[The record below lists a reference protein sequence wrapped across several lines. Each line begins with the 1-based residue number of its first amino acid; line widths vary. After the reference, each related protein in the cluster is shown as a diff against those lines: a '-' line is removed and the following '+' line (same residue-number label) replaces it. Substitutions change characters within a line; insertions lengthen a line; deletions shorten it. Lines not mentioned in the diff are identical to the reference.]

1 MSSSITGGLAA
12 GGATPNPA
20 NGRGPQLSA
29 DLGTFLKLLT
39 TQLRSQDPTSPM
51 DTEKL
56 TQQLVQFASVEQ
68 QMAGNGTLTQLLELQ
83 QAGQLAGTADLVG
96 RRVTLETETLP
107 LQGGRAEVVLP
118 RAGTAQQAVM
128 EVRDAAGSVVRTA
141 TLPLGA
147 APTSWTW
154 DGRDAR
160 GQQRPDGAY
169 RVTVSGRGA
178 DGATTPVT
186 FGVTGLVTGAVRQDG
201 ALMLRLGSASVGF
214 DKLREVGGGG

>member
-1 MSSSITGGLAA
+1 MSSSITASASA
-12 GGATPNPA
+12 GGATPRPA
-20 NGRGPQLSA
+20 SGRGPQLSA
-29 DLGTFLKLLT
+29 DLGTFLQLLT

-118 RAGTAQQAVM
+118 RAGRAQQAMM

-147 APTSWTW
+147 APTSWIW

-169 RVTVSGRGA
+169 RVTVTGRGG
-178 DGATTPVT
+178 DGSVTPMS
-186 FGVTGLVTGAVRQDG
+186 FGVNGLVTGAVRQDG
-201 ALMLRLGSASVGF
+201 ALMLRLGPASVGF
-214 DKLREVGGGG
+214 DRLREVSGGD

>member
-1 MSSSITGGLAA
+1 MSNSINANLSASGAA
-12 GGATPNPA
+12 PTSPGS
-20 NGRGPQLSA
+20 RGPQLSA

-39 TQLRSQDPTSPM
+39 TQLRSQDPSSPM
-51 DTEKL
+51 DTEKM

-68 QMAGNGTLTQLLELQ
+68 QMAGNSTLTQLLELQ

-107 LQGGRAEVVLP
+107 LQGGRAEVMLP
-118 RAGTAQQAVM
+118 RAGQAQQVAM

-141 TLPLGA
+141 TVPLGA

-154 DGRDAR
+154 DGRDTR
-160 GQQRPDGAY
+160 GQLRPDGAY

-178 DGATTPVT
+178 DGSVTPVT

-201 ALMLRLGSASVGF
+201 ALMLRLGPASIGF
-214 DKLREVGGGG
+214 DRLREVSGGS

>member
-1 MSSSITGGLAA
+1 MSSSITAGPSA

-20 NGRGPQLSA
+20 GGRGPQLSA

-68 QMAGNGTLTQLLELQ
+68 QMAGNTTLTQLLELQ

-107 LQGGRAEVVLP
+107 LQGGRAEVLLP
-118 RAGTAQQAVM
+118 RAGRAEQAVM

-141 TLPLGA
+141 TLPLAA

-169 RVTVSGRGA
+169 HVTVTGRSA
-178 DGATTPVT
+178 DGSVAPVS
-186 FGVTGLVTGAVRQDG
+186 FGVNGLVTGAVRQDG
-201 ALMLRLGSASVGF
+201 ALMLRLGPASVGF
-214 DKLREVGGGG
+214 DRLREVSGGG

>member
-1 MSSSITGGLAA
+1 
-12 GGATPNPA
+12 
-20 NGRGPQLSA
+20 
-29 DLGTFLKLLT
+29 
-39 TQLRSQDPTSPM
+39 M
-51 DTEKL
+51 DTEKM

-107 LQGGRAEVVLP
+107 LQGGRAEVALP
-118 RAGTAQQAVM
+118 RAGKAQQAVL
-128 EVRDAAGSVVRTA
+128 EVRDGAGSVVRTA

-178 DGATTPVT
+178 DGAATPVT

-201 ALMLRLGSASVGF
+201 ALMLRLGPASVGF
-214 DKLREVGGGG
+214 DKLREVSGGG

>member
-1 MSSSITGGLAA
+1 MSTSITASVSASGT
-12 GGATPNPA
+12 TPQSGSN
-20 NGRGPQLSA
+20 RGPQLSA
-29 DLGTFLKLLT
+29 DLGTFLRLLT

-51 DTEKL
+51 DTEKM

-68 QMAGNGTLTQLLELQ
+68 QMAGNSTLTQLLELQ
-83 QAGQLAGTADLVG
+83 QAGQLAGTANLVG

-107 LQGGRAEVVLP
+107 LQAGRAEVMLP
-118 RAGTAQQAVM
+118 RAGKAQQAVL
-128 EVRDAAGSVVRTA
+128 EVRDAAGSVVQTA

-154 DGRDAR
+154 DGRDASGR
-160 GQQRPDGAY
+160 QRPDGAY

-178 DGATTPVT
+178 DGATALLT

-201 ALMLRLGSASVGF
+201 ALMLRLGPASVGF
-214 DKLREVGGGG
+214 DRLREVGAGG

>member
-1 MSSSITGGLAA
+1 MSSSITASLSA
-12 GGATPNPA
+12 GGATPQA
-20 NGRGPQLSA
+20 ISGRGPQLSA

-51 DTEKL
+51 DTEKM

-68 QMAGNGTLTQLLELQ
+68 QMAGNSTLNQLLELQ

-107 LQGGRAEVVLP
+107 LQAGRAEVLLP
-118 RAGTAQQAVM
+118 RAGKAQQVVV
-128 EVRDAAGSVVRTA
+128 EVRDAAGSVVRNA

-169 RVTVSGRGA
+169 RVTVSGRGS
-178 DGATTPVT
+178 DGAATPVT
-186 FGVTGLVTGAVRQDG
+186 VGVTGLVTGAVRQDG
-201 ALMLRLGSASVGF
+201 ALMLRLGTASVGF
-214 DKLREVGGGG
+214 DRLREVSGGS

>member
-1 MSSSITGGLAA
+1 MSGTITDSLSASGTASRPASS
-12 GGATPNPA
+12 
-20 NGRGPQLSA
+20 RGPQLSG
-29 DLGTFLKLLT
+29 DFSTFLTLLT
-39 TQLRSQDPTSPM
+39 TQLRNQDPTTPM
-51 DTEKL
+51 NTETL

-68 QMAGNGTLTQLLELQ
+68 QMAGNRTLTQLLELQ

-118 RAGTAQQAVM
+118 RAGKAQQAVM
-128 EVRDAAGSVVRTA
+128 EVRDASGSVVRTA

-147 APTSWTW
+147 APTTWSW
-154 DGRDAR
+154 DGRDLR

-178 DGATTPVT
+178 DGATTPLT

-201 ALMLRLGSASVGF
+201 ALMLRLGPASIGF
-214 DKLREVGGGG
+214 DRLREVGAGG

>member
-1 MSSSITGGLAA
+1 MNSSIVASLSAS
-12 GGATPNPA
+12 GATGQP
-20 NGRGPQLSA
+20 GGMRGPQLSA
-29 DLGTFLKLLT
+29 DLGTFLTLLT
-39 TQLRSQDPTSPM
+39 TQLRNQDPTTPM
-51 DTEKL
+51 DTETL

-68 QMAGNGTLTQLLELQ
+68 QMAGNTTLTQLLELQ

-107 LQGGRAEVVLP
+107 LQGGRAEVTLP
-118 RAGTAQQAVM
+118 RAGKAQQAVL

-201 ALMLRLGSASVGF
+201 ALMLRLGPASVGF
-214 DKLREVGGGG
+214 DKLREVSGGG

>member
-1 MSSSITGGLAA
+1 MSSSITASASA
-12 GGATPNPA
+12 GSATPTPA
-20 NGRGPQLSA
+20 SGRGPQLSA

-51 DTEKL
+51 DTEKM

-68 QMAGNGTLTQLLELQ
+68 QMAGNSTLTQLLELQ
-83 QAGQLAGTADLVG
+83 QAGQLAGSADLVG

-107 LQGGRAEVVLP
+107 LQGGRAEVTLP
-118 RAGTAQQAVM
+118 RAGRAQQAVL

-169 RVTVSGRGA
+169 RVTVSGRGS
-178 DGATTPVT
+178 DGAATPVT
-186 FGVTGLVTGAVRQDG
+186 FGVTGLVTGTVRQDG
-201 ALMLRLGSASVGF
+201 ALMLRLGPASVGF
-214 DKLREVGGGG
+214 DRLREVIGGG

>member
-1 MSSSITGGLAA
+1 
-12 GGATPNPA
+12 
-20 NGRGPQLSA
+20 
-29 DLGTFLKLLT
+29 
-39 TQLRSQDPTSPM
+39 
-51 DTEKL
+51 
-56 TQQLVQFASVEQ
+56 
-68 QMAGNGTLTQLLELQ
+68 
-83 QAGQLAGTADLVG
+83 
-96 RRVTLETETLP
+96 
-107 LQGGRAEVVLP
+107 LP

-169 RVTVSGRGA
+169 RVTVSGRGD
-178 DGATTPVT
+178 DGAATPVS
-186 FGVTGLVTGAVRQDG
+186 FGVTGLVTGAVRQEG

>member
-1 MSSSITGGLAA
+1 MSSSITASASASGAR
-12 GGATPNPA
+12 ATPA
-20 NGRGPQLSA
+20 SGRGPQLSA

-51 DTEKL
+51 DTEKM

-68 QMAGNGTLTQLLELQ
+68 QMAGNSTLTQLLELQ
-83 QAGQLAGTADLVG
+83 QAGQLAGSADLVG

-107 LQGGRAEVVLP
+107 LQGGRAEVTLP
-118 RAGTAQQAVM
+118 RAGRAQQAVL
-128 EVRDAAGSVVRTA
+128 EVQDAAGSVVRTA

-169 RVTVSGRGA
+169 RVTVSGRGS
-178 DGATTPVT
+178 DGAVTPVT

-201 ALMLRLGSASVGF
+201 ALMLRLGPASVGF
-214 DKLREVGGGG
+214 DRLREVIGGG